1 MLQRHS
7 NGSNNNIGIGLE
19 NSSTESADDS
29 SPVFPVEGDV
39 AEPCLT
45 LNVRHACST
54 SAARAD
60 SGRRLTPPDPPLLID
75 QKAEKN
81 HILCGLLTPY
91 RRGLQRRMRLM
102 RLFPKMII
110 KDGSWEQSKMEEET

>member
-1 MLQRHS
+1 MLQRPS

-29 SPVFPVEGDV
+29 PPVFPVEGDV
-39 AEPCLT
+39 AEPCLS

-60 SGRRLTPPDPPLLID
+60 SGSRLTRPDPPLLIN
-75 QKAEKN
+75 QKAEEN
-81 HILCGLLTPY
+81 HILCGLLTHY
-91 RRGLQRRMRLM
+91 RRGLQE
-102 RLFPKMII
+102 KE
-110 KDGSWEQSKMEEET
+110 KDGIDEVISRS